1 MFAEAL
7 RQQVEAFEF
16 VYLDHHFK
24 LTLSFG
30 VATMNETT
38 SLREAITLAD
48 SRLYQAKRS
57 GRNQTR
63 RA

>member
-1 MFAEAL
+1 MFAEML
-7 RQQVEAFEF
+7 REKVEASEF
-16 VYLDHHFK
+16 FYLDHRFK
-24 LTLSFG
+24 VTLSFG
-30 VATMNETT
+30 IATMNETT